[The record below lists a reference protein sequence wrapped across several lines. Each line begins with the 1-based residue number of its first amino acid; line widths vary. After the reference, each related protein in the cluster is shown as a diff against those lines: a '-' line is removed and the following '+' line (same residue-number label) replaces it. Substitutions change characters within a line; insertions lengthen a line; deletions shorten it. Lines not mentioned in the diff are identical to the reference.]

1 MIVPGDTLYQ
11 TGAVE
16 DGVSE
21 YHFRLKNPK
30 SGKMQSYII
39 YGNEGDIPLW
49 DWQAPFVTVDK
60 DFANKE
66 RIQEFFDDY
75 DIREYGNYW
84 GGRYNV
90 TFPHLNSL
98 QILTYK
104 KNPEMQK
111 MKSII

>member
-1 MIVPGDTLYQ
+1 
-11 TGAVE
+11 
-16 DGVSE
+16 
-21 YHFRLKNPK
+21 
-30 SGKMQSYII
+30 MQSYII

-60 DFANKE
+60 DFDNKE

-90 TFPHLNSL
+90 TFP
-98 QILTYK
+98 QILRGVLFLKYFFFLNELLSPFLLVK
-104 KNPEMQK
+104 KL
-111 MKSII
+111 